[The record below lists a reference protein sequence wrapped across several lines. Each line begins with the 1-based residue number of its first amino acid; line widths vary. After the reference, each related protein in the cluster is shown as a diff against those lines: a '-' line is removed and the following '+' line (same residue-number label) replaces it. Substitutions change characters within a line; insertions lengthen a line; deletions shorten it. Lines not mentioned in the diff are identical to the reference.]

1 MAATRVPRGAAL
13 MTALGQRL
21 GVLLRTTTFR
31 LTLSYVVLFG
41 VSVSVLTVF
50 FYWSTIGVVV
60 RETDATLKSEI
71 TGLAE
76 QYLEHGLDRLLNVIA
91 HRIRTDESG
100 DMLYLFATPD
110 NRPLAGNLTSWPEV
124 EPDAEGWIEFVH
136 TRADG
141 RSVPARARVY
151 LLQDGLHLLVGRN
164 IAQIRQ
170 LKAIFNHALAL
181 GIGVVL
187 VLAACGGLFLS
198 SRVLNRIGAFTG
210 VTAEIIDGR
219 LDRRVTT
226 RGTGDEFD
234 VLAEQLNVM
243 LDRLEA
249 LVGTVRHVADNIAHD
264 LRTPL
269 TRLRNRIEMAARAAP
284 EELRGELELSV
295 EDADAL
301 LATFSALLRIA
312 RIESGSYD
320 ADFETVA
327 LDRLVDDALELY
339 QGVAEG
345 RDIRLVADCE
355 PGSTVEGDRNLLFQ
369 AVANLLDNALKFAP
383 DASTVHVGVHR
394 EPGAV
399 RVQVADAGPGIPAGE
414 RERVTQRF
422 ARLDQSRSLPGSGLG
437 LSLVKAV
444 SELHHGSLEFGDNA
458 PGLRVSLRLP
468 ERVAR

>member
-1 MAATRVPRGAAL
+1 MSVPGLRADGS
-13 MTALGQRL
+13 MTVLAQRL
-21 GVLLRTTTFR
+21 GALLRTTTLQ

-41 VSVSVLTVF
+41 VSVSVLTLF

-76 QYLEHGLDRLLNVIA
+76 QYIEHGLDRLLNVIA
-91 HRIRTDESG
+91 HRIRTDETG

-110 NRPLAGNLTSWPEV
+110 NRPLAGNLAAWPEV

-141 RSVPARARVY
+141 RAVPARARVY
-151 LLQDGLHLLVGRN
+151 LLRDGLHLLVGRN
-164 IAQIRQ
+164 IAQIQQ
-170 LKAIFNHALAL
+170 LKAVFNHAFM
-181 GIGVVL
+181 IGVGLVL
-187 VLAACGGLFLS
+187 VLAAFGGLFLS
-198 SRVLNRIGAFTG
+198 SRVLNRIAAFTG
-210 VTAEIIDGR
+210 VTTEIVDGR
-219 LDRRVTT
+219 LDRRVAT

-234 VLAEQLNVM
+234 VLAQQINVM
-243 LDRLEA
+243 LDRLEG
-249 LVGTVRHVADNIAHD
+249 LVGTVRHVSDNIAHD

-284 EELRGELELSV
+284 AGLREELELSV
-295 EDADAL
+295 EDADQL

-320 ADFETVA
+320 AEFETVA

-339 QGVAEG
+339 QGVAEA
-345 RDIRLVADCE
+345 RAIRLAADCE
-355 PGSTVEGDRNLLFQ
+355 PGSTLAGDRNLLFQ
-369 AVANLLDNALKFAP
+369 AIANLLDNALKFAP
-383 DASTVHVGVHR
+383 DASTVNVGVHR
-394 EPGAV
+394 EPGAI

-444 SELHHGSLEFGDNA
+444 AELHRGTLELSDNA

-468 ERVAR
+468 TDARR

>member
-1 MAATRVPRGAAL
+1 MTGFAQRVGA
-13 MTALGQRL
+13 
-21 GVLLRTTTFR
+21 LLRTTTLQ

-41 VSVSVLTVF
+41 VSVSVLTLF

-76 QYLEHGLDRLLNVIA
+76 QYIEHGLDRLLNVIA
-91 HRIRTDESG
+91 HRIRTDETG

-110 NRPLAGNLTSWPEV
+110 NRPLAGNLTTWPAV

-141 RSVPARARVY
+141 RTVPARARVY
-151 LLQDGLHLLVGRN
+151 LLRDGLHLLVGRN
-164 IAQIRQ
+164 IAQIHQ
-170 LKAIFNHALAL
+170 LKAVFNRALL
-181 GIGVVL
+181 IGVGLVL
-187 VLAACGGLFLS
+187 VLAAFGGLFLS
-198 SRVLNRIGAFTG
+198 SRVLNRIAAFTG
-210 VTAEIIDGR
+210 VTAEIVDGR
-219 LDRRVTT
+219 LDRRVAT

-234 VLAEQLNVM
+234 VLAQQINVM
-243 LDRLEA
+243 LDRLES
-249 LVGTVRHVADNIAHD
+249 LVGTVRHVSDNIAHD

-284 EELRGELELSV
+284 ADLRGELELSV
-295 EDADAL
+295 EDADQL

-320 ADFETVA
+320 AEFATVA

-339 QGVAEG
+339 QGVAEARG
-345 RDIRLVADCE
+345 IRLAADCE
-355 PGSTVEGDRNLLFQ
+355 PGSAVDGDRNLLFQ
-369 AVANLLDNALKFAP
+369 AIANLLDNALKFAP
-383 DASTVHVGVHR
+383 DGSTVNVGVHS

-399 RVQVADAGPGIPAGE
+399 RVRVADAGPGIPASE

-422 ARLDQSRSLPGSGLG
+422 ARLDQSRSLPGAGLG

-444 SELHHGSLEFGDNA
+444 AELHQGTLDFSDNA

-468 ERVAR
+468 RHPPR